1 MEPTLE
7 NMQHLGNFLS
17 QTLSPDA
24 AVRKQSEAQLAQ
36 AKTQGGYAILLMKLI
51 VLPQFPAEIRMQAA
65 IQFKNVVNQHWV
77 SSETHDYSLS
87 EVDKM
92 AIKSEIVGAMLT
104 APEKL
109 QPFLSEALGTMSN
122 ADFPLDQKWPDL
134 IPQLMQSMASPDPSV
149 VQATLRT
156 THAISRK
163 YRTAS
168 HTDDL
173 WAEINM
179 VLKHTHDRL
188 LHTQTTCLAAM
199 EANAGNKQALEVI
212 FQTLELIARI
222 YYDLNFQ
229 DIPGVS
235 VFFPLAACLLFSAFP
250 LKLTFNLI

>member
-1 MEPTLE
+1 MEPTAE

-17 QTLSPDA
+17 QTLSPDT
-24 AVRKQSEAQLAQ
+24 AVRKQAEAQLSQ
-36 AKTQGGYAILLMKLI
+36 AKLQGGYATLLLRLI
-51 VLPQFPAEIRMQAA
+51 IQPQFPAEIRMQAA
-65 IQFKNVVNQHWV
+65 IQFKNLVNQHWV

-87 EVDKM
+87 DVDKM
-92 AIKSEIVGAMLT
+92 AVKSEIVAAMLT

-122 ADFPLDQKWPDL
+122 ADFPLDRKWPEL
-134 IPQLMQSMASPDPSV
+134 IPQLMQSMDSPDPSV

-168 HTDDL
+168 HTDEL

-222 YYDLNFQ
+222 YYDLNYQ
-229 DIPGVS
+229 DIPGVGAI
-235 VFFPLAACLLFSAFP
+235 PACMLFSV
-250 LKLTFNLI
+250 L